1 MHVTKSTKKAV
12 ATTKNNIPSYDKI
25 CHIMSQSMWREGEHK
40 VEILELIDALRKIG
54 YFKSFRRSEN
64 EQFSTEK
71 HGLEA
76 RRKVKPRSKASYRH
90 IKTYYKSP
98 HQYKK
103 ERKRRKLCW
112 LLHGKFKETQIAD
125 MLGVSVRTVIRDLN
139 KVKPYHYRMFQA
151 ACRQIQAN
159 YLKKLRLEMEGM
171 SLTERYNT
179 LLKAMETQRAVAT
192 VRKYLRHHQIITVDM
207 TQQKY
212 GVPKITFSGGKHST
226 LAFPHKIRIHVKAVH
241 EGREFTTDVAG
252 IELTQTSSGFW

>member
-1 MHVTKSTKKAV
+1 MTKSTKKAV
-12 ATTKNNIPSYDKI
+12 TTPKNNIPSYDKI
-25 CHIMSQSMWREGEHK
+25 CHIMSQSMWREGDQKE
-40 VEILELIDALRKIG
+40 EISQLIDALQKIG
-54 YFKSFRRSEN
+54 YFKSFRPSEN
-64 EQFSTEK
+64 EQFSREK
-71 HGLEA
+71 HGLETA
-76 RRKVKPRSKASYRH
+76 RKVKPRSKASYRH

-151 ACRQIQAN
+151 ACRQIQESHM
-159 YLKKLRLEMEGM
+159 KKLRLEMEGM
-171 SLTERYNT
+171 SLTERYTT
-179 LLKAMETQRAVAT
+179 LMKLMETKRAIGV

-207 TQQKY
+207 TQLEY
-212 GVPKITFSGGKHST
+212 GIPKITFSGGKHST

-241 EGREFTTDVAG
+241 EGREFTTDVGG
-252 IELTQTSSGFW
+252 IELTQTSGGLW